1 VRKIEIAHR
10 IHQEAGIS
18 EEEAA
23 TLLDW
28 ILELFKATLQ
38 KGEPISIAKFG
49 VLTVRSKASRNGRNP
64 KTGQPLIISPR
75 RVVTFRA
82 STQLKIAVN
91 ALIAV

>member
-1 VRKIEIAHR
+1 
-10 IHQEAGIS
+10 
-18 EEEAA
+18 
-23 TLLDW
+23 
-28 ILELFKATLQ
+28 
-38 KGEPISIAKFG
+38 
-49 VLTVRSKASRNGRNP
+49 VRSKDSRNGRNP